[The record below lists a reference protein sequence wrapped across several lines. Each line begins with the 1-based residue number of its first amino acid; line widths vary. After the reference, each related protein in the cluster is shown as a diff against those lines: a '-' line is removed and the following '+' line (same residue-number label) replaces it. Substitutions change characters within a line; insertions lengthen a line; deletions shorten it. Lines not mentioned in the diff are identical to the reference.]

1 MTDRAD
7 GRRKALILEL
17 KGCICALPLTHV
29 VETMRP
35 LPVEPLA
42 GVPSFIK
49 GVALIRGIPTPVV
62 DLGAVLG
69 TPNELEKRFV
79 TVRTG
84 DRQVA
89 ISVNAVLGVRDID
102 AIPLNQDLPPLLQ
115 RAMENLIEMIGTL
128 DEQILMVLRQGW
140 ELPNEVWQALTVQE
154 AVS

>member
-7 GRRKALILEL
+7 GRRKVLILEL

-42 GVPSFIK
+42 GAPSFVK
-49 GVALIRGIPTPVV
+49 GVALIRGTPTPVV
-62 DLGAVLG
+62 DLGAFFG
-69 TPNELEKRFV
+69 TPNELAERFV
-79 TVRTG
+79 TVRAG

-89 ISVNAVLGVRDID
+89 ISVNAVLGIRDID
-102 AIPLNQDLPPLLQ
+102 AVLPNQDLPPLLQ
-115 RAMENLIEMIGTL
+115 GAMEDLVEMIGTL

-140 ELPNEVWQALTVQE
+140 ELPNEVWHALTAQE
-154 AVS
+154 AIS